1 MLREPTSWDG
11 NKKSKEASLDMERK
25 KQLALELYQ
34 ALDLTNQLFDG
45 WAKGS
50 WNEIS
55 GFSPVKCYDDHIK

>member
-1 MLREPTSWDG
+1 
-11 NKKSKEASLDMERK
+11 MERK
-25 KQLALELYQ
+25 KTISIRKLYQ

-55 GFSPVKCYDDHIK
+55 GFSPVKFYDDHIK